1 VLRSGGEAPAMAPG
15 QSRVTFM
22 IDVLLTDDHALVR
35 TGIKRLLEDS
45 NKVRIVGE
53 ADCGEDSVTLA
64 QQLNPDVIL
73 MDVNMPGIG
82 GVEACRRILQRN
94 PAQKIIVLTI
104 HNEQTFPKRMLE
116 IGARGYLTKECG
128 VDEMLHAIE
137 QVYNGGNYI
146 APSIAQQLALSLLP
160 GNEKNPI
167 DRLSRREFQVM
178 LMISHGLT
186 NAAISEKL
194 CLSPKTVSTYRL
206 RLLDKLGAQNE
217 VDLVKIAVEQGMV
230 EFGQSD

>member
-1 VLRSGGEAPAMAPG
+1 
-15 QSRVTFM
+15 M
-22 IDVLLTDDHALVR
+22 ISVLLTDDHVLVR
-35 TGIKRLLEDS
+35 TGIRRLLEDS
-45 NKVRIVGE
+45 KQIKIVGE

-64 QQLNPDVIL
+64 QQLKPDIIL

-82 GVEACRRILQRN
+82 GVEACRRILQRD
-94 PAQKIIVLTI
+94 PRQKIIVLTI

-116 IGARGYLTKECG
+116 IGAKGYLTKECG
-128 VDEMLHAIE
+128 VDEMLLAIK
-137 QVYNGGNYI
+137 QVNDGGAYI

-160 GNEKNPI
+160 GNKYNPI

-194 CLSPKTVSTYRL
+194 CLSPKTISTYRL
-206 RLLDKLGAQNE
+206 RLLEKLGAQNE
-217 VDLVKIAVEQGMV
+217 VDLIKIAVEQGMV
-230 EFGQSD
+230 EFIHAE

>member
-1 VLRSGGEAPAMAPG
+1 
-15 QSRVTFM
+15 M

-35 TGIKRLLEDS
+35 TGIRRLLEDS
-45 NKVRIVGE
+45 GQIRIVGE
-53 ADCGEDSVTLA
+53 ANCGEDGVTLA

-73 MDVNMPGIG
+73 MDVSMPGIG
-82 GVEACRRILQRN
+82 GVEACRRILQRD
-94 PAQKIIVLTI
+94 PSQKIIVLTI

-116 IGARGYLTKECG
+116 IGARGYLTKECA
-128 VDEMLHAIE
+128 VDEMLLAIK
-137 QVYNGGNYI
+137 QVYNGSAYI

-160 GNEKNPI
+160 GNQNNPI
-167 DRLSRREFQVM
+167 DRLSRREFQVL

-206 RLLDKLGAQNE
+206 RLLEKLGAQNE

-230 EFGQSD
+230 EFNSSD

>member
-1 VLRSGGEAPAMAPG
+1 
-15 QSRVTFM
+15 M
-22 IDVLLTDDHALVR
+22 IDVLLIDDHALVR
-35 TGIKRLLEDS
+35 TGIRRLLEDS
-45 NKVRIVGE
+45 GQIQIAGE
-53 ADCGEDSVTLA
+53 ADCGEDGVTLA

-73 MDVNMPGIG
+73 MDVSMPGIG
-82 GVEACRRILQRN
+82 GVEACRRILQRDSS
-94 PAQKIIVLTI
+94 QKIIVLTI

-128 VDEMLHAIE
+128 VDEMLLAIQ
-137 QVYNGGNYI
+137 QVYNGKAYI

-160 GNEKNPI
+160 GNQHNPI

-206 RLLDKLGAQNE
+206 RLLEKLGAQNE
-217 VDLVKIAVEQGMV
+217 VELIKIAVEQGMV
-230 EFGQSD
+230 EFNSSD

>member
-1 VLRSGGEAPAMAPG
+1 
-15 QSRVTFM
+15 M
-22 IDVLLTDDHALVR
+22 ISVLLTDDHALVR
-35 TGIKRLLEDS
+35 SGIRRLLEDS
-45 NKVRIVGE
+45 NQVSIVGE
-53 ADCGEDSVTLA
+53 AESGEEGVKLA
-64 QQLNPDVIL
+64 QELEPDVIL

-94 PAQKIIVLTI
+94 PKQKIIVLTI

-128 VDEMLHAIE
+128 FEEMLTAIN
-137 QVYNGGNYI
+137 QVHNGSAYI

-160 GNEKNPI
+160 GNELNPI

-178 LMISHGLT
+178 LMISHGLS
-186 NAAISEKL
+186 NAEISDKL

-206 RLLDKLGAQNE
+206 RLLEKLGAQNE
-217 VDLVKIAVEQGMV
+217 VDLIKIAVEQGMV
-230 EFGQSD
+230 EFANSD